1 MSFFET
7 GHNFVHSG
15 PVAAAMDGTINPMEL
30 DDPQNTA
37 AQSQQQ
43 QQGGQNDSEGEGDD
57 LRPGAADGLSLAF
70 VTALSVDTCTDS
82 SQEESED
89 DSEAE
94 RLVREGLLH
103 VSLYTRLCLSW
114 LFYHTLACPY
124 YC

>member
-1 MSFFET
+1 
-7 GHNFVHSG
+7 
-15 PVAAAMDGTINPMEL
+15 MDGTINPMEL

-37 AQSQQQ
+37 VQSQQQ
-43 QQGGQNDSEGEGDD
+43 QQQGQNDSEGEGDD
-57 LRPGAADGLSLAF
+57 LRPGAADGPSLAF
-70 VTALSVDTCTDS
+70 VTVQVLIAVIDS

-114 LFYHTLACPY
+114 LFYHTLACLC